1 MMPVKIST
9 WIFLA
14 GFILS
19 LPIFSQTPV
28 TVVRIKYD
36 GGGDWY
42 GNRTTFVNIFNYMSQ
57 NTNVAANEKEVA
69 LSILDKDF
77 FKFPLAYI
85 AGHGN
90 IKFSDP
96 EVSRLRE
103 YLINGGFLWAD
114 DDYGMDPHFRR
125 EMKKVFPQSE
135 WIELPFSHP
144 IYHTYFQFPN
154 GLPKIHK
161 HAGGPPKGFGLFYE
175 GRMVAFYSFN
185 TDISD
190 GCEDEEIHNDAPE
203 IRRAAL
209 QMGTNIL
216 LWALLN

>member
-1 MMPVKIST
+1 MMSRTVYL
-9 WIFLA
+9 LA
-14 GFILS
+14 GLAFWGWSTAL
-19 LPIFSQTPV
+19 LSQTPV

-42 GNRTTFVNIFNYMSQ
+42 GNRTTFVNLFDFINN
-57 NTNVAANEKEVA
+57 NTNVRAADREVA
-69 LSILDKDF
+69 LNILEKDF
-77 FKFPLAYI
+77 FKYPLAYM

-90 IKFSDP
+90 IKFSD
-96 EVSRLRE
+96 EEIARLRE
-103 YLINGGFLWAD
+103 YLIKGGFLWAD
-114 DDYGMDPHFRR
+114 DDYGMDPYFRR
-125 EMKKVFPQSE
+125 EMKKVFPDLE
-135 WIELPFSHP
+135 WIELPFSHQ
-144 IYHTYFQFPN
+144 IYHVNYQFPN

-190 GCEDEEIHNDAPE
+190 GCENEEIHNDPPE
-203 IRRAAL
+203 VRRSAL
-209 QMGTNIL
+209 QMGTNII